1 MVTGHNL
8 TQGTEAV
15 ATNAS
20 LIVYWD
26 KPLNS
31 LCVNAET
38 VTLTSDSG
46 DVIQG
51 TVGYGY
57 YDSRLRIFLNPVNN
71 LAANTAYKL
80 TLSGVCDL
88 TGQVL
93 DDYSLS
99 FSTGDTVDTSRP
111 SLRIQPNHRS
121 TLVPIDSQ
129 ISITFNELLDIERFK
144 DSVSRGYIKVSSPLG
159 NIAGNWVFDVV
170 EGATR
175 AVFTPLN
182 ALPGDSRIDVT
193 LKYLSDQAGNYHDHD
208 GGWRLYFSTAVGEDS
223 SLPRVV
229 SITPAD
235 GSMDIAPNSDV
246 VLTFSESLSSNT
258 VNNDNFMLYA
268 NGAIIKPDIL
278 RSADNRTVTL
288 RGRWP
293 QGAVVSVIAT
303 RAVSDLSG
311 NALHKDY
318 ISLFTTGVVV
328 ADTPDKVRPRIVR
341 QYPSNGAS
349 GVNANTEIVLYT
361 SEPLN
366 PDTVFDGFRVAENG
380 VLIDGTLEVAGNNQS
395 ILFKPLQPFAEGALV
410 HIYLDSTIT
419 DTVGHSLN
427 NYQSSL
433 RIGSTQT
440 VGVSA
445 APCSL

>member
-51 TVGYGY
+51 TVTYSGY
-57 YDSRLRIFLNPVNN
+57 YRRIKFDPVNN

-99 FSTGDTVDTSRP
+99 FSTGDTVDTTKP
-111 SLRIQPNHRS
+111 SIRSSQPSHGS
-121 TLVPIDSQ
+121 TLVPIGSQ

-144 DSVSRGYIKVSSPLG
+144 DLVTFGHIKVTSPLG

-193 LKYLSDQAGNYHDHD
+193 LYFRDRSGNTANSS
-208 GGWRLYFSTAVGEDS
+208 LYFYTAVG
-223 SLPRVV
+223 
-229 SITPAD
+229 
-235 GSMDIAPNSDV
+235 G
-246 VLTFSESLSSNT
+246 
-258 VNNDNFMLYA
+258 
-268 NGAIIKPDIL
+268 
-278 RSADNRTVTL
+278 
-288 RGRWP
+288 
-293 QGAVVSVIAT
+293 
-303 RAVSDLSG
+303 
-311 NALHKDY
+311 
-318 ISLFTTGVVV
+318 
-328 ADTPDKVRPRIVR
+328 
-341 QYPSNGAS
+341 
-349 GVNANTEIVLYT
+349 
-361 SEPLN
+361 
-366 PDTVFDGFRVAENG
+366 
-380 VLIDGTLEVAGNNQS
+380 
-395 ILFKPLQPFAEGALV
+395 
-410 HIYLDSTIT
+410 
-419 DTVGHSLN
+419 
-427 NYQSSL
+427 
-433 RIGSTQT
+433 
-440 VGVSA
+440 
-445 APCSL
+445 

>member
-51 TVGYGY
+51 TVGYGN
-57 YDSRLRIFLNPVNN
+57 YDYRRIKFYPVNN

-99 FSTGDTVDTSRP
+99 FSTGDTVDTTKP
-111 SLRIQPNHRS
+111 SIRSIQPSHRS
-121 TLVPIDSQ
+121 TLVPIGSQ

-144 DSVSRGYIKVSSPLG
+144 DLCKPAAHIKVTSPLG

-193 LKYLSDQAGNYHDHD
+193 LNYLMDQAGNYHEHD
-208 GGWRLYFSTAVGEDS
+208 RGWRFYFSTAVG
-223 SLPRVV
+223 
-229 SITPAD
+229 
-235 GSMDIAPNSDV
+235 G
-246 VLTFSESLSSNT
+246 
-258 VNNDNFMLYA
+258 
-268 NGAIIKPDIL
+268 
-278 RSADNRTVTL
+278 
-288 RGRWP
+288 
-293 QGAVVSVIAT
+293 
-303 RAVSDLSG
+303 
-311 NALHKDY
+311 
-318 ISLFTTGVVV
+318 
-328 ADTPDKVRPRIVR
+328 
-341 QYPSNGAS
+341 
-349 GVNANTEIVLYT
+349 
-361 SEPLN
+361 
-366 PDTVFDGFRVAENG
+366 
-380 VLIDGTLEVAGNNQS
+380 
-395 ILFKPLQPFAEGALV
+395 
-410 HIYLDSTIT
+410 
-419 DTVGHSLN
+419 
-427 NYQSSL
+427 
-433 RIGSTQT
+433 
-440 VGVSA
+440 
-445 APCSL
+445 